1 MVPHQKAFNSDW
13 QIQRTITEKAAVKN
27 LSRTE
32 KLCLIL
38 LIYTCIIYLSKL
50 RFSNTKSGLYTVV
63 LGDEIC
69 IMVMMKL
76 SVSAE
81 PDVPFWWEL
90 KLAGEGCCGAKK

>member
-13 QIQRTITEKAAVKN
+13 QIQPTITEKAAAKN

-38 LIYTCIIYLSKL
+38 LMYTCIIYLSKL

-76 SVSAE
+76 SGSAE